1 VIGIVGGLLCLFVF
15 VVMVVSVVVVYMT
28 VEMCVVV
35 CLCAGWLFSCVV
47 MWGDVGMC
55 VVLCVGVWMC
65 VLVCM
70 CGWVLSA
77 VWLDVVDCVVVG
89 CCGYDRNWH
98 HVCLVSRDVHTCI
111 HTYIYNNFIVNSDEG
126 DTVARAVACDAIH
139 LVKQLVPGEV

>member
-77 VWLDVVDCVVVG
+77 VWLDVVDCVVVS
-89 CCGYDRNWH
+89 CCGYDHNWH
-98 HVCLVSRDVHTCI
+98 HVCLVSRDVHVYT
-111 HTYIYNNFIVNSDEG
+111 HTY
-126 DTVARAVACDAIH
+126 TTT
-139 LVKQLVPGEV
+139 L

>member
-1 VIGIVGGLLCLFVF
+1 MFVF

-35 CLCAGWLFSCVV
+35 CLCAGWLFRCVV

-98 HVCLVSRDVHTCI
+98 HVCLVSRDVHVYT
-111 HTYIYNNFIVNSDEG
+111 HTY
-126 DTVARAVACDAIH
+126 TTT
-139 LVKQLVPGEV
+139 L